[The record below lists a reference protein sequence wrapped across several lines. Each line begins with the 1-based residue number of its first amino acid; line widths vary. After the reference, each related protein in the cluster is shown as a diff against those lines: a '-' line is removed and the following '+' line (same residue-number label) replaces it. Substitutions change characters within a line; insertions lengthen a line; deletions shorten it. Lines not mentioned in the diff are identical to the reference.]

1 MQKRLL
7 VILLIAV
14 LFLPCAAQKISIGQ
28 FKRVKFDLAT
38 KKFFHVDK
46 KMATLDLKTD
56 EKGFTFKA
64 DGKTPIAAQ
73 EGDGKITL
81 LAPHKTAYLLVQHP
95 DYGQLMWKVPGKKG
109 LRKKKHYQAIMQTDK
124 PGKEYKLSK
133 QWVVFQ
139 VIPENAIL
147 QVDSTVALVR
157 NGLAQFHLPLGKHGY
172 HVEAPFYEEL
182 SDTVEVVD
190 SAKIVVPVVLQSV
203 YSYLTVK
210 LPVLEGH
217 IYVDGQP
224 IGKGEA
230 TSGRLQPGD
239 HQVLV
244 TQNETCYVDTV
255 VNLGIGEKRVLT
267 LQASDLWVRP
277 LMARAVTPGI
287 LKETADSTVTDST
300 AMAANVPLDSL
311 KAQVTITAPDE
322 ETQIWLNREPLAYG
336 KWEGKL
342 ALGFY
347 IVSTLKEGL
356 ESKPIFLYV
365 DDTLPKVLDMSL
377 PKASYGVLNI
387 HSNVVGAT
395 IILNQV
401 EVGITPCILENL
413 PATVACRIVL
423 KKEGY
428 HDAKLTV
435 MPVPNDMLDVELNMK
450 PDN

>member
-38 KKFFHVDK
+38 RKFLPVDK

-73 EGDGKITL
+73 EGDGQITL
-81 LAPHKTAYLLVQHP
+81 LAPHKTAYLLVEHP
-95 DYGQLMWKVPGKKG
+95 DYGQLMWKVPGKG
-109 LRKKKHYQAIMQTDK
+109 LRKKKHYRVIMQTDK

-267 LQASDLWVRP
+267 LQASNLWVRP

>member
-38 KKFFHVDK
+38 RKFLPVDK

-73 EGDGKITL
+73 EGDGQITL
-81 LAPHKTAYLLVQHP
+81 LAPHKTAYLLVEHP
-95 DYGQLMWKVPGKKG
+95 DYGQLMWKVPGKG
-109 LRKKKHYQAIMQTDK
+109 LRKKKHYRAIMQTDK

-190 SAKIVVPVVLQSV
+190 SAKVLQSV

>member
-7 VILLIAV
+7 GILLIAI
-14 LFLPCAAQKISIGQ
+14 LSLPCVAQKISIGQ
-28 FKRVKFDLAT
+28 FKRVKFDFA
-38 KKFFHVDK
+38 KKKMYPVDK

-64 DGKTPIAAQ
+64 DGKTEIAAQ
-73 EGDGKITL
+73 EGDGQITL
-81 LAPHKTAYLLVQHP
+81 LAPHKTAFILVKHP
-95 DYGQLMWKVPGKKG
+95 EYGQLIWKVPGKG

-190 SAKIVVPVVLQSV
+190 SAKIVVPVVLQSA

-277 LMARAVTPGI
+277 LMARAVTPGV
-287 LKETADSTVTDST
+287 LKEAADSTVTDST

>member
-7 VILLIAV
+7 GILLIAI
-14 LFLPCAAQKISIGQ
+14 LSLPCAAQKISIGQ

-38 KKFFHVDK
+38 QKLLPVDK

-64 DGKTPIAAQ
+64 DGKTEIAAQ
-73 EGDGKITL
+73 EGDGQITL
-81 LAPHKTAYLLVQHP
+81 LAPHKTAFILVKHP
-95 DYGQLMWKVPGKKG
+95 EYGQLIWKVPGKG

-157 NGLAQFHLPLGKHGY
+157 DGTAQFELPLGKHGY
-172 HVEAPFYEEL
+172 HAEAPFYEEL
-182 SDTVEVVD
+182 SDSVEVVD
-190 SAKIVVPVVLQSV
+190 SAKLVVPVVLQSV

-210 LPVLEGH
+210 LPIAEGL
-217 IYVDGQP
+217 IFIDSEP

-230 TSGRLQPGD
+230 TSGHLQPGD
-239 HQVLV
+239 HHLIVMQE
-244 TQNETCYVDTV
+244 ETCFADTV
-255 VNLGIGEKRVLT
+255 INMGVGEKKVLALKT
-267 LQASDLWVRP
+267 SDLRARP
-277 LMARAVTPGI
+277 LMARAINPQPIEEV
-287 LKETADSTVTDST
+287 KDSTVTDSL
-300 AMAANVPLDSL
+300 AAVPQDSL
-311 KAQVTITAPDE
+311 KAPVTITAPDE

-336 KWEGKL
+336 KWEGQL
-342 ALGFY
+342 GIGFY
-347 IVSTLKEGL
+347 SVSTVKEGL
-356 ESKPIFLYV
+356 ESKPIFLWV
-365 DDTLPKVLDMSL
+365 DDTLPKVVDLSL

-395 IILNQV
+395 ILINRV
-401 EVGITPCILENL
+401 EVGVTPCILENL
-413 PATVACRIVL
+413 PATVACKILL
-423 KKEGY
+423 KKKGY
-428 HDAKLTV
+428 RDAAITV
-435 MPVPNDMLDVELNMK
+435 MPVPNDMLNVEINMK

>member
-7 VILLIAV
+7 GILLIAI
-14 LFLPCAAQKISIGQ
+14 LSLPCVAQKISIGQ
-28 FKRVKFDLAT
+28 FKRVKFDFA
-38 KKFFHVDK
+38 KKKMYPVDK

-64 DGKTPIAAQ
+64 DGKTEIAAQ
-73 EGDGKITL
+73 EGDGQITL
-81 LAPHKTAYLLVQHP
+81 LAPHKTAFILVKHP
-95 DYGQLMWKVPGKKG
+95 EYGQLIWKVPGKG

-277 LMARAVTPGI
+277 LMARAITPGI

>member
-1 MQKRLL
+1 MQRRLQAFLLLAIL
-7 VILLIAV
+7 V
-14 LFLPCAAQKISIGQ
+14 LPCAAQKISIGQ
-28 FKRVKFDLAT
+28 FKRVKFDFAT
-38 KKFFHVDK
+38 KKFLPVDK

-56 EKGFTFKA
+56 DKGFTFKA
-64 DGKTPIAAQ
+64 DGKTDIAAQ
-73 EGDGKITL
+73 EGKGKITL
-81 LAPHKTAYLLVQHP
+81 LAPDKTTYLLVQHP

-139 VIPENAIL
+139 VTPENAIL
-147 QVDSTVALVR
+147 QVDSTVTLVR
-157 NGLAQFHLPLGKHGY
+157 DGVAQFNLPLGKHGY

-182 SDTVEVVD
+182 SDSVEVVD
-190 SAKIVVPVVLQSV
+190 SAKLIVPIVLQSV

-210 LPVLEGH
+210 LPVLEGR
-217 IYVDGQP
+217 IFVDGQP

-230 TSGRLQPGD
+230 TSGRLQQGD
-239 HQVLV
+239 HHVIVMQE
-244 TQNETCYVDTV
+244 ETCYADTV
-255 VNLGIGEKRVLT
+255 INLGIGEKRILT
-267 LQASDLWVRP
+267 LKAGDLKARP
-277 LMARAVTPGI
+277 LMARAITPGV
-287 LKETADSTVTDST
+287 LKETADSIAIDS
-300 AMAANVPLDSL
+300 MVANVPLDSL

-347 IVSTLKEGL
+347 SVSTLKEGL
-356 ESKPIFLYV
+356 ESKPIFFWV
-365 DDTLPKVLDMSL
+365 VDTLPKVLDMSL

-395 IILNQV
+395 IILNRV
-401 EVGITPCILENL
+401 EVGVTPCIVENL
-413 PATVACRIVL
+413 PATVACKIEL
-423 KKEGY
+423 KKAGY
-428 HDAKLTV
+428 RDAKLTV

>member
-38 KKFFHVDK
+38 RKFLPVDK

-73 EGDGKITL
+73 EGDGQITL
-81 LAPHKTAYLLVQHP
+81 LAPHKTAYLLVEHP
-95 DYGQLMWKVPGKKG
+95 DYGQLMWKVPGKG
-109 LRKKKHYQAIMQTDK
+109 LRKKKHYRAIMQTDK

-267 LQASDLWVRP
+267 LLASDLWVRP